1 MPERFNA
8 CDFFIDR
15 HITEGRADK
24 TAIID
29 SRGGCT
35 YAELA
40 GNVAKTAGALLELG
54 LRQEDRIAIALH
66 DTRDFHHVFW
76 GGIKAGV
83 IPVALNTLL
92 VTENYDY
99 ILANC
104 RARVLFV
111 STALLP
117 TFTPILSSLPHLET
131 VVVVGADGDQQQHL
145 LLSNLVN
152 KAQPLNQSADTFAD
166 ETAFWLYSSGST
178 GNPKG
183 VLHRHQSLYSTGLQ
197 YGKNVLG
204 ITEEDIIYS
213 AAKLFFAYGL
223 GNGMTFPLFVG
234 ATAILLEGR
243 PTPDAVMDIIRQHKP
258 TIFCGVPTLYAA
270 MLANPDNNASNGA
283 DSLRVCISAGEA
295 LPADIGNRWQQSFNT
310 EILDGVGST
319 EMLHIYVSNT
329 PGNIKYGSSG
339 KPVPGYE
346 IKLCSNDGAEVAD
359 GEIGEMVV
367 CGDSAASG
375 YWNLREKSTTT
386 FVGNQTWSGDKYY
399 RDQEGYYIYC
409 GRTDDMFKSGGNWVS
424 PFEVESALINHEQVL
439 EAAVVP
445 HKDDKGNE
453 KPYAYVVLTEQATAS
468 EQLADDLKT
477 YVRENIE
484 MWKHPRWIEFCDELP
499 KTATGKIQRYKL
511 RKSD

>member
-15 HITEGRADK
+15 HLTEGRADK
-24 TAIID
+24 IAIHD
-29 SRGGCT
+29 SYGSCSYG
-35 YAELA
+35 ELA
-40 GNVAKTAGALLELG
+40 DGVAKTATALFDLG
-54 LRQEDRIAIALH
+54 LRQEDRIAVAMH

-76 GGIKAGV
+76 GALKAGI

-99 ILANC
+99 ILRDC

-111 STALLP
+111 SAALLP
-117 TFTPILSSLPHLET
+117 VFAPILDDLPHLEKI
-131 VVVVGADGDQQQHL
+131 VVVGAEGDQQQHL
-145 LLSNLVN
+145 LFSTLLD
-152 KAQPLNQSADTFAD
+152 SATPTTKSAETYAD
-166 ETAFWLYSSGST
+166 EVAFWLYSSGST

-183 VLHRHQSLYSTGLQ
+183 VLHRHQSLYATGLQ

-204 ITEEDIIYS
+204 IHENDIIYS

-234 ATAILLEGR
+234 ATAVLLEGR
-243 PTPDAVMDIIRQHKP
+243 PTPDSVMDIIRQHRP

-270 MLANPDNNASNGA
+270 ILANPDNNAKQGA
-283 DSLRVCISAGEA
+283 DSLRICISAGEA
-295 LPADIGNRWQQSFNT
+295 LPADIGHRWQQSFNS

-329 PGNIKYGSSG
+329 PGNVHYGSSG

-346 IKLCSNDGAEVAD
+346 IKLCNDTGEQVPQ

-367 CGDSAASG
+367 VGESAASG
-375 YWNLREKSTTT
+375 YWNLRSKTTST
-386 FVGNQTWSGDKYY
+386 FVGTQTWSGDKYY
-399 RDQEGYYIYC
+399 CDKDGFYVYC

-424 PFEVESALINHEQVL
+424 PFEVESALIKHEHVL

-445 HKDDKGNE
+445 NKDESGND

-468 EQLADDLKT
+468 DQLADELKT
-477 YVRENIE
+477 FVRENIE
-484 MWKHPRWIEFCDELP
+484 LWKHPRWIEFRKDLP

-511 RKSD
+511 RHD